1 MVIND
6 LFYFICAI
14 IANTGICYILL
25 LYLYNMISL
34 ITNPSNPTYGVNI
47 MYVKGIKP
55 LMVRFARLDIT
66 IKPKVLGIVYISPK

>member
-1 MVIND
+1 
-6 LFYFICAI
+6 
-14 IANTGICYILL
+14 
-25 LYLYNMISL
+25 MISL